1 MTDGPTETQP
11 TSENVDQALVT
22 TLRKIVRWMQRG
34 GSEGWSPNSLFLR
47 GDELGNVASALADII
62 RERDRLQ
69 SQVIRVAAIVE
80 EDPDTN
86 PQVRRIYEVLDE
98 V

>member
-1 MTDGPTETQP
+1 MTDGPTEP
-11 TSENVDQALVT
+11 RNADAADMALVT
-22 TLRKIVRWMQRG
+22 R
-34 GSEGWSPNSLFLR
+34 LR
-47 GDELGNVASALADII
+47 GLVQWVPFRAKAAELGNVASALADII

-69 SQVIRVAAIVE
+69 SQVSRVAAIVE

>member
-1 MTDGPTETQP
+1 MTDGPMETQ
-11 TSENVDQALVT
+11 NADAADMALVT
-22 TLRKIVRWMQRG
+22 R
-34 GSEGWSPNSLFLR
+34 LR
-47 GDELGNVASALADII
+47 GLAQWVPSRDKADELGNVASAVANII

-69 SQVIRVAAIVE
+69 SQVLRVAVIVE